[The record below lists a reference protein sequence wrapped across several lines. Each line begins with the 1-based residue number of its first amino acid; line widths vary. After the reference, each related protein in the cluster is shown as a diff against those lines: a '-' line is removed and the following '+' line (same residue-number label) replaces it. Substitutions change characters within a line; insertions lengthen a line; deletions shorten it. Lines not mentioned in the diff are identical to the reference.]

1 MGTCQAF
8 PVCPGDVACGLA
20 HARWG
25 CSFAGG
31 VPPTSHLLSAQGC
44 DLRWLFFGS
53 GHYPCCSGEAGVRP
67 HWLHPGDPH
76 SVTGACLLA
85 ECLCRRL
92 VELVV

>member
-53 GHYPCCSGEAGVRP
+53 GHYPCCSGRQEFD
-67 HWLHPGDPH
+67 H
-76 SVTGACLLA
+76 TGFTLGTRTL
-85 ECLCRRL
+85 
-92 VELVV
+92 